1 MARFNSPLDNVKI
14 ASPCNADWDQ
24 MVGSER
30 ARFCGQCKLN
40 VFNLSSMTKD
50 EAELL
55 IGQTEGRLCVRYF
68 QRADGSVLTK
78 DCPVGLRAFR
88 RRMSYV
94 ARAVSSMVLTFLAG
108 VGLYRFTQRS
118 AMMGAPVLTGV
129 YIIEPR
135 VSPLPPPIQAEE
147 EIIMG
152 RLVAE
157 PLPPKP
163 KPRVRNPIR
172 SKN

>member
-1 MARFNSPLDNVKI
+1 MARFNSPLDNVRI

-30 ARFCGQCKLN
+30 ARFCGQCNLN

-94 ARAVSSMVLTFLAG
+94 ARAVSSLVLTFLAG
-108 VGLYRFTQRS
+108 VGLYIFTQRR
-118 AMMGAPVLTGV
+118 AMMGDVVVTGV
-129 YIIEPR
+129 MAIEPH
-135 VSPLPPPIQAEE
+135 VLPVPPIQPEE
-147 EIIMG
+147 EPVLGM
-152 RLVAE
+152 LTE
-157 PLPPKP
+157 PPPPPKP
-163 KPRVRNPIR
+163 KVRLGRIR

>member
-1 MARFNSPLDNVKI
+1 MARFNSPLDNVRI

-30 ARFCGQCKLN
+30 ARFCGQCNLN

-68 QRADGSVLTK
+68 RRADGSVLTR

-88 RRMSYV
+88 RKISYV
-94 ARAVSSMVLTFLAG
+94 ARAISSMVLTFLAG
-108 VGLYRFTQRS
+108 IGLYVFTQRR
-118 AMMGAPVLTGV
+118 ATMGDVVVTGV
-129 YIIEPR
+129 MAIEPQ
-135 VSPLPPPIQAEE
+135 VSPLPPPIQPEPE
-147 EIIMG
+147 VIVG

-163 KPRVRNPIR
+163 KPRVPSRIR

>member
-24 MVGSER
+24 MAGSER
-30 ARFCGQCKLN
+30 ARFCGQCNLN

-94 ARAVSSMVLTFLAG
+94 ARAVSSLVLTFLAG
-108 VGLYRFTQRS
+108 VGLNIFTQRR
-118 AMMGAPVLTGV
+118 AMMGDVVLTGV
-129 YIIEPR
+129 MAIEPQ
-135 VSPLPPPIQAEE
+135 VLTVPPIQPEE
-147 EIIMG
+147 EAVQGMLPERPSSKPKVRLG
-152 RLVAE
+152 RLR
-157 PLPPKP
+157 
-163 KPRVRNPIR
+163 PRN
-172 SKN
+172 

>member
-1 MARFNSPLDNVKI
+1 MARFNSPLDNVRI

-24 MVGSER
+24 MLGSER
-30 ARFCGQCKLN
+30 ARFCGQCNLN

-68 QRADGSVLTK
+68 QSADGSALTK

-94 ARAVSSMVLTFLAG
+94 ARAVSSLVLTFLAG
-108 VGLYRFTQRS
+108 VGLYQFNRPIMGDL
-118 AMMGAPVLTGV
+118 AVEPLMMPVPLPIQPEEEAVVGMV
-129 YIIEPR
+129 GEL
-135 VSPLPPPIQAEE
+135 LPPPKPNLVL
-147 EIIMG
+147 G
-152 RLVAE
+152 R
-157 PLPPKP
+157 
-163 KPRVRNPIR
+163 IR